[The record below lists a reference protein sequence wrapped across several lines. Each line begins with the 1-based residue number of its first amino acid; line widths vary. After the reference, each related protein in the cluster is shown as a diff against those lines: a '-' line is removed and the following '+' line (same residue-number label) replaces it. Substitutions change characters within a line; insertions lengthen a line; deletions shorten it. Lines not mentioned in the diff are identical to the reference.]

1 MQDDQDNGEFPV
13 SDNPESNQTSY
24 DDEADARDS
33 RTFQVAD
40 HGIALSPVPPA
51 PARPAHAASSAG
63 AGAAAGANAAAASSS
78 DDDHFTLRDFFL
90 WCGVPVLI
98 VLLIRIFAVGFY
110 EIPSR
115 SMMDTMVPGDRV
127 VTSKLTPKIFDL
139 QRGDVVVFKDPNN
152 WLNEEQ
158 SSAPGGGYL
167 IKRLIGLPGDVVECK
182 GAGQPVTING
192 VAINETSY
200 IRPGVDPSAFPFSVT
215 VTEGHVF
222 VMGDNRANSADSRYH
237 QDDGDRGLVP
247 ISDVVESESRNTG
260 RLTGLVRLMTTTK
273 SSRTCLTLPARIPES
288 FLNRVSL

>member
-1 MQDDQDNGEFPV
+1 MQDDQDNGEFPI

-40 HGIALSPVPPA
+40 HGIPPA
-51 PARPAHAASSAG
+51 PARPAYAASS
-63 AGAAAGANAAAASSS
+63 AGANAAAASSS

-115 SMMDTMVPGDRV
+115 SMMDTTVPGDRV

-215 VTEGHVF
+215 VTEGRVF

-247 ISDVVESESRNTG
+247 ISDVVG
-260 RLTGLVRLMTTTK
+260 VGIAKYWPLDRLGAIDDHHEVFK
-273 SSRTCLTLPARIPES
+273 DVPDASGSNS
-288 FLNRVSL
+288 

>member
-1 MQDDQDNGEFPV
+1 MQDEYQDNGEFPI

-40 HGIALSPVPPA
+40 HGIAPSRFPGTGA
-51 PARPAHAASSAG
+51 PGVRRFFRWRECRGSIISM
-63 AGAAAGANAAAASSS
+63 

-127 VTSKLTPKIFDL
+127 VTSKLAQDL
-139 QRGDVVVFKDPNN
+139 RSAARRRRGIQRSNN

-158 SSAPGGGYL
+158 SSAP
-167 IKRLIGLPGDVVECK
+167 V
-182 GAGQPVTING
+182 AG
-192 VAINETSY
+192 TS
-200 IRPGVDPSAFPFSVT
+200 S
-215 VTEGHVF
+215 
-222 VMGDNRANSADSRYH
+222 
-237 QDDGDRGLVP
+237 
-247 ISDVVESESRNTG
+247 SD
-260 RLTGLVRLMTTTK
+260 
-273 SSRTCLTLPARIPES
+273 
-288 FLNRVSL
+288 

>member
-1 MQDDQDNGEFPV
+1 MQDDQDNGEFPI

-40 HGIALSPVPPA
+40 HGIAPSPVPPA
-51 PARPAHAASSAG
+51 PARPAYAASS
-63 AGAAAGANAAAASSS
+63 AGANAAAASSM

-222 VMGDNRANSADSRYH
+222 VMGDNRAIIRMTAIAAWFPSPMWS
-237 QDDGDRGLVP
+237 
-247 ISDVVESESRNTG
+247 ESESRNTG

-273 SSRTCLTLPARIPES
+273 SSRTCLTLPARIPE
-288 FLNRVSL
+288 FF

>member
-192 VAINETSY
+192 VAIAPIPPTPAI
-200 IRPGVDPSAFPFSVT
+200 IRMTAIAAWFPSPMWS
-215 VTEGHVF
+215 
-222 VMGDNRANSADSRYH
+222 
-237 QDDGDRGLVP
+237 
-247 ISDVVESESRNTG
+247 ESESRNTG

>member
-1 MQDDQDNGEFPV
+1 MQDDQDNGEFPI

-40 HGIALSPVPPA
+40 HGIAPSPVPPA
-51 PARPAHAASSAG
+51 PARPAYAASS
-63 AGAAAGANAAAASSS
+63 AGANAAAASSM

-182 GAGQPVTING
+182 GAGHQASTIG
-192 VAINETSY
+192 
-200 IRPGVDPSAFPFSVT
+200 G
-215 VTEGHVF
+215 
-222 VMGDNRANSADSRYH
+222 
-237 QDDGDRGLVP
+237 
-247 ISDVVESESRNTG
+247 
-260 RLTGLVRLMTTTK
+260 
-273 SSRTCLTLPARIPES
+273 
-288 FLNRVSL
+288 

>member
-40 HGIALSPVPPA
+40 HGIAPSPVPPA

-63 AGAAAGANAAAASSS
+63 ANAAAASSM

-222 VMGDNRANSADSRYH
+222 VMGDNRNASTDSRDARLGCVDTRYIM
-237 QDDGDRGLVP
+237 GRVYFTLFPVKNIG
-247 ISDVVESESRNTG
+247 VV
-260 RLTGLVRLMTTTK
+260 K
-273 SSRTCLTLPARIPES
+273 
-288 FLNRVSL
+288 